1 MRLRNIFIAVFV
13 MFFYIVNSQTKT
25 QFTNLKNAVE
35 PITFKPLTIDLT
47 KITSL
52 EMLSN
57 IWVSEKVDEDYKT
70 KILPEKFNWN
80 LDAFRIDSYKR
91 MVLDFNKHDRYG
103 RDLLRNINQDLIN
116 QIYFKDNK
124 YGY

>member
-1 MRLRNIFIAVFV
+1 MCFCN
-13 MFFYIVNSQTKT
+13 VNSQTKT

-35 PITFKPLTIDLT
+35 PIIFKPLTIDLT

-52 EMLSN
+52 KMLSN
-57 IWVSEKVDEDYKT
+57 IWVSKVLDEDYTT
-70 KILPEKFNWN
+70 KILPEKYNWN

-91 MVLDFNKHDRYG
+91 MALDFNKQDRYG

-116 QIYFKDNK
+116 QIYFRDNK